1 MRIHGGVERRGLPPL
16 SRPSPPSSISPNF
29 VFSAFSFLPFWFG
42 AKGAFRHLVFQR
54 SSGYGLKLANNILL
68 AEDLFGEPN
77 SDSSNEYV
85 YELADSDSEDTP
97 DQQ

>member
-1 MRIHGGVERRGLPPL
+1 MQ
-16 SRPSPPSSISPNF
+16 
-29 VFSAFSFLPFWFG
+29 FG
-42 AKGAFRHLVFQR
+42 SCATQR
-54 SSGYGLKLANNILL
+54 YGLKLANNILL

-85 YELADSDSEDTP
+85 YELADSDIEDTP